1 MNWLFEL
8 HATQPVAQAIGILAL
23 VCVVGMGIGSVNVR
37 GIGLGTAGVLFAGLI
52 TGHFSKA
59 VDHETLDFV
68 KEFGLL
74 LFVFTIG
81 LQLGPGFFAAL
92 KRDGLRLNALAIL
105 IIVSGTAT
113 AVLCGRLLGL
123 DSAAMLGVLS
133 GSVTNTPSLG
143 AAQQALSTSG
153 LSGDR
158 LALPALAYAVTY
170 PVAIV
175 GIIGSLLALKGLFG
189 IDPPKEAEAL
199 AAENA
204 HRDSLETRT
213 LVVDHPD
220 LTHVSGR
227 PGDPGNIDEREIV
240 VTREEVLGSTLG
252 ELSLDA
258 RGVVISRLTRADVAI
273 PAAPTIS
280 LQFGDVLRAVGDKQ
294 SLDRV
299 ETLLGNSIKALSDT
313 RFVPLFLGI
322 GLGIIVGTVPI
333 VFPGLPQP
341 VKLGLAGGPL
351 VVALVLGRIGH
362 LGRLVFYMP
371 VNTNLAFRQFGIAL
385 FFAAVGLA
393 AGPTFFGA
401 VFSASGLA
409 WLGAGLCVAVAPL
422 MITGIF
428 ARLALQMNY
437 AVLGGVIAGSMTDPP
452 ALTFVNNL
460 TRSEVSML
468 SYVTVY
474 PLTTLLRILA
484 AQLLALSLIH

>member
-23 VCVVGMGIGSVNVR
+23 VCVVGMAIGSVNVR

-52 TGHFSKA
+52 IGHYSKA
-59 VDHETLDFV
+59 VDRETLDFV

-92 KRDGLRLNALAIL
+92 KRDGLRLNAIALL
-105 IIVSGTAT
+105 IIFTGTAI

-153 LSGDR
+153 LSSDR

-175 GIIGSLLALKGLFG
+175 GIIGSLLALKGLFR

-199 AAENA
+199 
-204 HRDSLETRT
+204 RT
-213 LVVDHPD
+213 LVVEQPGV
-220 LTHVSGR
+220 TTVSVDDVNAGAV
-227 PGDPGNIDEREIV
+227 DEREIV
-240 VTREEVLGSTLG
+240 VTREKALGMTLH

-258 RGVVISRLTRADVAI
+258 RGVVISRLTRADVAL
-273 PAAPTIS
+273 PVAPGIS
-280 LQFGDVLRAVGDKQ
+280 LQFGDVLQAVGDKQ
-294 SLDRV
+294 SLDQA
-299 ETLLGNSIKALSDT
+299 EKLLGNSIKALSDT

-322 GLGIIVGTVPI
+322 VLGIIVGTVPI
-333 VFPGLPQP
+333 AFPGLPQSL
-341 VKLGLAGGPL
+341 KLGLAGGPL
-351 VVALVLGRIGH
+351 VVALVLGRLGH
-362 LGRLVFYMP
+362 IGRLVFYMP

-385 FFAAVGLA
+385 FFAAVGLS

-409 WLGAGLCVAVAPL
+409 WLGAGLCVAVGPL
-422 MITGIF
+422 MLAGIF
-428 ARLALQMNY
+428 ARLALGMNF

-484 AQLLALSLIH
+484 AQVLALSLIH